1 MYWCYSLPSVTSNA
15 WILSSAAILI
25 SWCGDKIPFNV
36 SYKASLRLLF
46 TSGLLAIEL
55 LLVKGEMD
63 AIAFIYTGYTI
74 KLPKWTYSFL
84 TPQSNGNIQLISS
97 LLHVRNVNPSSIMSQ
112 NTKNTQKV
120 TAFTTTDNQV
130 CHW

>member
-46 TSGLLAIEL
+46 TSGLFAIEL
-55 LLVKGEMD
+55 LLVMGEMD
-63 AIAFIYTGYTI
+63 AIAFIYKGYTI
-74 KLPKWTYSFL
+74 KLPKLTYSFFIS
-84 TPQSNGNIQLISS
+84 QFNSIIQ
-97 LLHVRNVNPSSIMSQ
+97 
-112 NTKNTQKV
+112 
-120 TAFTTTDNQV
+120 
-130 CHW
+130 